1 MDQENDQA
9 FDMLNE
15 EAVRD
20 LVVNICW
27 VLQEYG
33 ITEVHVGG
41 LMRLVGIEEELAAEH
56 DGELMVITDIKH
68 VEKTEGDKNEL
79 IEAAP
84 PGTILH

>member
-1 MDQENDQA
+1 MDQEQDQT
-9 FDMLNE
+9 FDILNE
-15 EAVRD
+15 ETVRD

-56 DGELMVITDIKH
+56 DGEVMVITDIKQT
-68 VEKTEGDKNEL
+68 EKKPGEKNEI
-79 IEAAP
+79 IEQAP